1 MQQFIQRAITS
12 GLTRGEAYTLWL
24 RAVQVKQAKVFAHLL
39 KRIEQGDCDWT
50 EVSSAARVHR
60 LDQDKF
66 IALKRRYYAYSAV

>member
-1 MQQFIQRAITS
+1 MQQFIQRAIVS

-24 RAVQVKQAKVFAHLL
+24 RAIEIKQAKVFAHLL

-60 LDQDKF
+60 LDQGKF
-66 IALKRRYYAYSAV
+66 LTLKRRYFAYDPR